1 MEAGIQLGCY
11 LRDYQAK
18 ALRGRTILELGSGIG
33 GWCTGLGVQG
43 VGGCDVLEGNA
54 LADLG
59 IGTGWQPLQ
68 HEGQWRVHE
77 RGSWR
82 QHSSIMP

>member
-33 GWCTGLGVQG
+33 GWGAGPGWCALCTAWV
-43 VGGCDVLEGNA
+43 VVTC
-54 LADLG
+54 
-59 IGTGWQPLQ
+59 
-68 HEGQWRVHE
+68 WRE
-77 RGSWR
+77 MR
-82 QHSSIMP
+82 